1 MAEHGPDGAVAG
13 GGAAGYAL
21 LDCGGGR
28 KLERFAGYVV
38 DRPAPGIDRPARL
51 PAEEWAKADA
61 QFTRGAKGAGA
72 WSVRNAPPAEW
83 HFTAGQLRL
92 EMRLAAGGQVG
103 VFPEQQDNWDWLY
116 QTAHAARRPL
126 RVLNLFAY
134 TGAATLA
141 AAAAGTPL
149 APVTTTHIDGTK
161 AAVAWAKRNAVH
173 CGLQNR
179 RLYWLVDDAMT
190 FLRREARRQR
200 SYHGIILDPPAYG
213 RSPQGDWQLSRDL
226 PDLLVAARAVL
237 APDPA
242 FLLMTLHAPDL
253 TLGQVREMLDA
264 AGWSGKLERA
274 DLALRPATGGEPLP
288 AGICLRLT
296 PGPDGA
302 MTTPVIAAAE

>member
-1 MAEHGPDGAVAG
+1 MTDPVD
-13 GGAAGYAL
+13 GYAL
-21 LDCGGGR
+21 LDCGNGR

-38 DRPAPGIDRPARL
+38 DRPAPGIDRPVRL
-51 PAEEWAKADA
+51 SAEEWAKADA
-61 QFTRGAKGAGA
+61 QFTRGAKGAGE
-72 WSVRNAPPAEW
+72 WTVRREPSADWFLVTE
-83 HFTAGQLRL
+83 QLRL
-92 EMRLAAGGQVG
+92 ELRLAAGGQVG
-103 VFPEQQDNWDWLY
+103 VFPEQQDNWVWLY
-116 QTAHAARRPL
+116 RVTRSSKRPL

-161 AAVAWAKRNAVH
+161 AAVTWAKRNSAH

-179 RLYWLVDDAMT
+179 RLYWLVDDAMAY
-190 FLRREARRQR
+190 LRREARRQR

-237 APDPA
+237 AVDPA
-242 FLLMTLHAPDL
+242 FMLLTLHAPDL
-253 TLGQVREMLDA
+253 SLGQVREMVDA

-274 DLALRPATGGEPLP
+274 DLALCPESGGDPLP

-296 PGPDGA
+296 F
-302 MTTPVIAAAE
+302 